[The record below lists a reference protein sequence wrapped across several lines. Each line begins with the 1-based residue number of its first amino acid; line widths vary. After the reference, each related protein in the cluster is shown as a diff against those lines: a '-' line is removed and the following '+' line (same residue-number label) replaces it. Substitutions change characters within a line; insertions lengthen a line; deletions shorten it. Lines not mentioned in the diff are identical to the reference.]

1 MLRVSGEILECIRSG
16 DWVMVEEI
24 VRHIDLTYEKL
35 VKVLDF
41 LSEFEFIELDAGK
54 KKIRITEHGK
64 KLLELPDA

>member
-1 MLRVSGEILECIRSG
+1 MLRVSGEILEYIRSG
-16 DWVMVEEI
+16 DWATVEEI
-24 VRHIDLTYEKL
+24 VRHIDLAPAKL

-54 KKIRITEHGK
+54 KKIRITGHGK